1 MKDNEDG
8 DSVKAIAVMLGLLV
22 LTSYSALSEHSLFK
36 PDSEIKNIG
45 IMSLIMLEFA
55 LGPAVDL
62 DVEWDCEIVR
72 VCDEAGIDLDKE
84 LRKQVDVSKND
95 LKELRDAY
103 KEKKEASDFPLALGF
118 GGDGYKAY
126 AETPGWKP
134 EDDLGDDDEKLW
146 YRWDWKLEV
155 STL

>member
-1 MKDNEDG
+1 
-8 DSVKAIAVMLGLLV
+8 
-22 LTSYSALSEHSLFK
+22 
-36 PDSEIKNIG
+36 
-45 IMSLIMLEFA
+45 
-55 LGPAVDL
+55 
-62 DVEWDCEIVR
+62 
-72 VCDEAGIDLDKE
+72 
-84 LRKQVDVSKND
+84 

-103 KEKKEASDFPLALGF
+103 KEKKEASDFPLALEF